1 MDFFRLTKKDLIT
14 TQEWS
19 MNDINAVLEWT
30 RYLKESY
37 YKGERPKL
45 LPDKTFL
52 MLFYS
57 ISTRTRISFET
68 AMTELGGHAQFLESK
83 TTLLDAGE
91 SIKDTAKAMERYGQG
106 IGIRLLEPG
115 VGNKVIREY
124 ANHVKVPVINMADDR
139 FHPCQGLGD
148 IFTLTEKMEDVRNKK
163 FLVTWANS
171 NNPRSWC
178 SVQSAILIATRFGM
192 DVTLAYPSEHF
203 ALESTVIEWCKNNA
217 DEFGGTFEIS
227 SDLQDAYNSAHVV
240 FPRNWMT
247 AEAFEIGIERELELY
262 KRYHNWM
269 CTADLMASTDKAFFL
284 HSMPVFR
291 EEEAT
296 SEVVDSPYSVIYD
309 QAENRLHVQKAI
321 LSLMMRGTPSKI

>member
-30 RYLKESY
+30 RYLKEGY

-45 LPDKTFL
+45 LKDKTFL
-52 MLFYS
+52 MLFHS

-68 AMTELGGHAQFLESK
+68 AMTELGGHAQFLEAK
-83 TTLLDAGE
+83 TTLLDVGE
-91 SIKDTAKAMERYGQG
+91 SIKDTAKVMERYAQG

-115 VGNKVIREY
+115 VGNKAIREY
-124 ANHVKVPVINMADDR
+124 ANHVKIPVINMADDR

-148 IFTLTEKMEDVRNKK
+148 IFTLIEKMGDVRNKK
-163 FLVTWANS
+163 FLVTWAYS

-203 ALESTVIEWCKNNA
+203 ALEPTVIEWCNNNA
-217 DEFGGTFEIS
+217 DESGGTFEIS
-227 SDLQDAYNSAHVV
+227 NDLQEAYNSAHVV

-247 AEAFEIGIERELELY
+247 AEAFVIGIERELELY
-262 KRYHNWM
+262 KRYRNWM
-269 CTADLMASTDKAFFL
+269 CTPELMKSTDSALFL

-291 EEEAT
+291 EEEAS
-296 SEVVDSPYSVIYD
+296 SEVVDAPYSVIYD

-321 LSLMMRGTPSKI
+321 LSLMMGSMSPKI

>member
-1 MDFFRLTKKDLIT
+1 MDFFRLSKKDLIT

-30 RYLKESY
+30 SYLKASY
-37 YKGERPKL
+37 YKGEKPKL

-91 SIKDTAKAMERYGQG
+91 SIKDTAKAMARYAQG

-124 ANHVKVPVINMADDR
+124 ANHVKIPVINMADDR

-148 IFTLTEKMEDVRNKK
+148 IFTIIEKMKEIRNKK

-203 ALESTVIEWCKNNA
+203 ALEPTVINWCKNNA
-217 DEFGGTFEIS
+217 DESGGTFEIS
-227 SDLQDAYNSAHVV
+227 NDLQDAYSSAHVV

-262 KRYHNWM
+262 KRYSDWI
-269 CTADLMASTDKAFFL
+269 CTSELMSSTEKALFL

-296 SEVVDSPYSVIYD
+296 SEVVDAPYSVIYD

-321 LSLMMRGTPSKI
+321 LSLMLGGTPSKI

>member
-19 MNDINAVLEWT
+19 MNDINTILEWT
-30 RYLKESY
+30 RYLKDSY
-37 YKGERPKL
+37 YKGEKPKL

-68 AMTELGGHAQFLESK
+68 AMTELGGHAQFVEAK

-91 SIKDTAKAMERYGQG
+91 SVKDTAKVMERYAQG

-115 VGNKVIREY
+115 IGNKVIREY
-124 ANHVKVPVINMADDR
+124 ANHVKIPVINMADDR

-148 IFTLTEKMEDVRNKK
+148 IFTLIEKIGDVKHKK
-163 FLVTWANS
+163 LLVTWGYS

-203 ALESTVIEWCKNNA
+203 ALEPTVIEWCKNNV
-217 DEFGGTFEIS
+217 DESGGAFEIS
-227 SDLQDAYNSAHVV
+227 NDLQNAYNSAHVV

-247 AEAFEIGIERELELY
+247 AEAFKIGIERELEFY
-262 KRYHNWM
+262 KRYRSWM
-269 CTADLMASTDKAFFL
+269 CTPELMESTDKAIFL

-291 EEEAT
+291 EEEAS
-296 SEVVDSPYSVIYD
+296 SEVVDAPYSVIYD

-321 LSLMMRGTPSKI
+321 LSLMMGGIPSKI